1 MGSGRRRWIVPLLVG
16 SLLAAAC
23 SSEESGSSPSGGSG
37 SGGGEPGA
45 SDVGI
50 TEDTISVAYLQ
61 PDLEVVAE
69 AGFAEL
75 IENPELA
82 VEALVADVN
91 EQGGIHGRTLE
102 VNTYEYD
109 PTQIPAALIG
119 ACTQAGQ
126 DDPNFLAFS
135 FAFFGDGLT
144 CLAGDEGVPTLTAS
158 SLAGTVYDRAD
169 GNAFLF
175 NDTFEGHQRA
185 LVAGLDASG
194 ALDGLTL
201 GAMNRDEPGASEALD
216 DGLRPALEDAGL
228 TLAESAVITG
238 SIMGDPASISAAVQ
252 GFKEA
257 GVDGVFL
264 LGNVFVSGNFL
275 AEAER
280 QGYTPT
286 YFASDQ
292 SEVTSSLVVN
302 FAPTSQ
308 LGSARGVSW
317 KRQGETVTG
326 QAPSE
331 ADERCREIRDR
342 LSPPLSEQGSTTYD
356 AYMQICTMFTVMVQ
370 ALEDAGENPTRADFV
385 EAMEGIGEFDL
396 GTGSTGS
403 FGPDDHTAPTAVRP
417 VEFQVDCGC
426 WVPTGDW
433 VPTS

>member
-1 MGSGRRRWIVPLLVG
+1 MGSAHRRWIVPLLVG

-23 SSEESGSSPSGGSG
+23 SSEESGSSSGGSG

-50 TEDTISVAYLQ
+50 TDDTITVAYLQ
-61 PDLEVVAE
+61 PDMDVVVE
-69 AGFAEL
+69 AGFAEDMGD
-75 IENPELA
+75 PALA
-82 VEALVADVN
+82 IQALVDDVN
-91 EQGGIHGRTLE
+91 EAGGIHGRTLE
-102 VNTYEYD
+102 VNTYLFD
-109 PTQIPAALIG
+109 ATKIPEALIG

-126 DDPNFLAFS
+126 DDPNFVAFS

-144 CLAGDEGVPTLTAS
+144 CLAGDEGVPILTAS
-158 SLAGTVYDRAD
+158 GLAGTVYEQAG

-201 GAMNRDEPGASEALD
+201 GAVNRDEPGAPEALD
-216 DGLRPALEDAGL
+216 GGLRPALEDAGL
-228 TLAESAVITG
+228 ELAETALITG
-238 SIMGDPASISAAVQ
+238 GTIGDPASISAAVQ

-264 LGNVFVSGNFL
+264 LSNVFVSGNFL

-292 SEVTSSLVVN
+292 SEVASSLILN
-302 FAPTSQ
+302 FAPESQ
-308 LGSARGVSW
+308 LTSAHGVSW

-331 ADERCREIRDR
+331 ADERCLEIRDR
-342 LSPPLSEQGSTTYD
+342 LSPPLQAQGTTPYD
-356 AYMQICTMFTVMVQ
+356 AYMQICTMFTVMTQ